1 MIEINVTIL
10 LISIVLMIAYLVMA
24 FSQKL
29 TRKEQQQ
36 KLVLND
42 IIIFICAVLVL
53 IYGVSGTFG
62 LFFLWLFNSS
72 LWIITHYINVKHLK
86 KLDND
91 EDGGGKE
98 KRKTNIN

>member
-91 EDGGGKE
+91 
-98 KRKTNIN
+98 